1 MDVKL
6 SGIVVTFNEARFLPE
21 TLRRLSFCDEL
32 IVIDLGSQDN
42 CVEIAEKAGA
52 TVLHHEWVRFGEQ
65 VRQFAIDHAQYDWIL
80 FADPDLY
87 FPEGIGERLKGLLQ
101 ACEGQELAL
110 VHLPIF
116 TCFGGKPLLYG
127 QKGGARSYTAVI
139 NRRRI
144 EPIQGLLH
152 HRGLVALPG
161 GFSLGLLRKD
171 GEGILHLWINS
182 IADAYAKGRRY
193 LPNEGESRHASQGS
207 QTAGKRF
214 SWRGA
219 VIEVLKSIKLD
230 LTHAVFRDRRAVQ
243 VMLFQVW
250 YLWNA
255 NLAWRRFEREL
266 AKAK

>member
-6 SGIVVTFNEARFLPE
+6 SGIVVTFNEVRFLPE

-42 CVEIAEKAGA
+42 GVEIAEKAGA

-65 VRQFAIDHAQYDWIL
+65 VRQFAIDHAHNDWIL

-87 FPEGIGERLKGLLQ
+87 FPEDIGGRLKGLLQ

-110 VHLPIF
+110 VYLPIF

-152 HRGLVALPG
+152 HRGLVPKPG
-161 GFSLGLLRKD
+161 GFGLGLLRKE

-193 LPNEGESRHASQGS
+193 LPNEGESRHASG
-207 QTAGKRF
+207 GHF
-214 SWRGA
+214 SWQGA

-230 LTHAVFRDRRAVQ
+230 LTHAVFRDGRAVQ
-243 VMLFQVW
+243 VMIFQVW

-266 AKAK
+266 AKTD

>member
-1 MDVKL
+1 MDVML

-32 IVIDLGSQDN
+32 IVVDLGSQDN
-42 CVEIAEKAGA
+42 SVAIAGQAGA
-52 TVLHHEWVRFGEQ
+52 TVMHHAWVRFGEQ
-65 VRQFAIDHAQYDWIL
+65 VRQFAIDHAHHDWIL

-87 FPEGIGERLKGLLQ
+87 FPEDIGPRLKGLLQ
-101 ACEGQELAL
+101 ACEGQELAQ

-116 TCFGGKPLLYG
+116 TCFGGTPLLYG
-127 QKGGARSYTAVI
+127 QKGGVRSYTAVI

-152 HRGLVALPG
+152 HRGLAPRPG
-161 GFSLGLLRKD
+161 GFNLGLLRKE
-171 GEGILHLWINS
+171 GEGIMHLWINS
-182 IADAYAKGRRY
+182 IGDAYAKGRRY
-193 LPNEGESRHASQGS
+193 LPNEGESRHASGQ
-207 QTAGKRF
+207 RF

-243 VMLFQVW
+243 VMFFQVW

-255 NLAWRRFEREL
+255 NLAWRRFERRQVV
-266 AKAK
+266 AKKEME